1 MLGDKRVRCTCC
13 MRWAEL
19 TIGKDIKD
27 DSYFTNLPT
36 TFFKISVLAVA
47 SRPKERKEPYLF
59 YFVNVLNRKKLL
71 GVDNFYKN
79 WCGFGNTFLYGLKY
93 IYKEGVRLWTNTKET
108 CVKVVDVSRM
118 MSEGC
123 EVDCRKASSWCK
135 KGVFLVQE
143 GHVLQR
149 WRASFSTMKGVY
161 W

>member
-27 DSYFTNLPT
+27 VSYFTNLPT

-108 CVKVVDVSRM
+108 HVKVVDVSRM

-149 WRASFSTMKGVY
+149 WRASSSTMKGVY